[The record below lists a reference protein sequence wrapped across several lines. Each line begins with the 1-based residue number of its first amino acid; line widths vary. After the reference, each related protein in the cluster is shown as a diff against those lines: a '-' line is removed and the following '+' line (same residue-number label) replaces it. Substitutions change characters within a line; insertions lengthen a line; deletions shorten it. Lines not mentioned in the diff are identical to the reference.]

1 MEISETAM
9 VRKRS
14 YRARSALGRTES
26 RRRIVR
32 QLLVGSA
39 GLLMFVGTGGA
50 SPAPRRPGQSDRP
63 QAWMDAKNMCVFSLG
78 EGRMPEDP
86 NELSVA
92 LKEGWKPVISVPD
105 PQRAVVIQGDSYPSL
120 ETLKINL
127 SDAELH
133 PPAKKQKVELNNRV
147 EKNLDV
153 QHLEV
158 RGEPVLLKKAKLNM
172 RLTADGARI
181 DMERDRRGRPV
192 MLLAQAKS
200 GTLSFDVSRADAEAL
215 MLQNAREMAS
225 PYGVKVEKMQLLVV
239 PETPRSVQA
248 ELYVETKV
256 ALIPAG
262 MLFKAHVTVDDKM
275 NARISGLSCEGDEAL
290 GPIIVHF
297 LRPALARYEGR
308 TRPLVSFPKRG
319 MHLHDVA
326 VRVDD
331 RLHLTAAFG
340 S

>member
-1 MEISETAM
+1 M
-9 VRKRS
+9 VRN
-14 YRARSALGRTES
+14 RASRVRAARGLVAASMGLG
-26 RRRIVR
+26 
-32 QLLVGSA
+32 L
-39 GLLMFVGTGGA
+39 FVGTGAA
-50 SPAPRRPGQSDRP
+50 SPAPRRAAAPNRP

-78 EGRMPEDP
+78 EGRMPQDP
-86 NELSVA
+86 TELSVA
-92 LKEGWKPVISVPD
+92 LEEGWKHTISVPD
-105 PQRAVVIQGDSYPSL
+105 PQKAVVIRGGEYPSL
-120 ETLKINL
+120 EALKIDW

-133 PPAKKQKVELNNRV
+133 PPKKKEKVELNNRV

-158 RGEPVLLKKAKLNM
+158 CGQPVLLKKAKLNM

-192 MLLAQAKS
+192 MLLADAKA
-200 GTLSFDVSRADAEAL
+200 GTLSFDVTRADAEQI

-225 PYGVKVEKMQLLVV
+225 PYGVKVEKMQLLVI
-239 PETPRSVQA
+239 PETPRSVEA

-275 NARISGLSCEGDEAL
+275 NARLSGLTCEGDEAL
-290 GPIIVHF
+290 GPLIVHF
-297 LRPALARYEGR
+297 LRPALAKYEGR
-308 TRPLVSFPKRG
+308 SRPLVNFPERT
-319 MHLHDVA
+319 MRLHDVA